1 MAPWSFLL
9 CCTSLRCF
17 WRQRT
22 RLYRQTQVRKI
33 KIGYW
38 MPFIFTVV
46 SLIKSNGIFCNPC
59 FDKIASKV
67 ATVSLPSLG
76 GSKVPFRKACR
87 SFRHS
92 RVTPG
97 GWLLMLDTARLHSM
111 TQSHSAVFSFLK
123 LWEKTFP
130 CPAAILNTRKGTTWI
145 AKCFF
150 SHCLLLLMSQT
161 VEPRNVSKMEM
172 KADDFRAEVKF
183 SGRISLLGQAAFI
196 TCIATPRLA

>member
-1 MAPWSFLL
+1 MAFFAIPVLTRSLQRSLL
-9 CCTSLRCF
+9 S
-17 WRQRT
+17 
-22 RLYRQTQVRKI
+22 
-33 KIGYW
+33 
-38 MPFIFTVV
+38 
-46 SLIKSNGIFCNPC
+46 
-59 FDKIASKV
+59 
-67 ATVSLPSLG
+67 SLPSLG
-76 GSKVPFRKACR
+76 GSKVPFRKAFR

-183 SGRISLLGQAAFI
+183 SGRISLLDQAAFI